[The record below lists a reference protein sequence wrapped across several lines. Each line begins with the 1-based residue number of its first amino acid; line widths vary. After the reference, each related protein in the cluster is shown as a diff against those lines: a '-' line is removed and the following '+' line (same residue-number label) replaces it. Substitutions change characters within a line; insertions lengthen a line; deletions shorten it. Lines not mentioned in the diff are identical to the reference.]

1 MITENRQAL
10 LHDIAATAAQ
20 WGKKPDACRLMA
32 VSKMQPIPAL
42 QEALASGQRLFGENR
57 VQEAQ
62 AHWQESGLLAAHSD
76 IELHLIGPLQ
86 SNKAKA
92 AVTLFHTIQTLDRI
106 SLADALAAEC
116 AKQNKRI
123 TCFIQVNTG
132 AEPQKA
138 GVALS
143 DLETLYR
150 HAVEVAGLH
159 ITGLMCIPPADQLAA
174 PHFALLANLANAYNL
189 PELSMGMSAD
199 YKQAIGLGS
208 TLVRVGTALFG
219 ARP

>member
-1 MITENRQAL
+1 MITQSRPIL
-10 LHDIAATAAQ
+10 LDEIAATSKQ
-20 WGKKPDACRLMA
+20 WGRQPDACRLMA

-57 VQEAQ
+57 VQEAH
-62 AHWQESGLLAAHSD
+62 AHWQESGLLAAHPN

-92 AVTLFHTIQTLDRI
+92 AVALFHTIQTLDRI

-116 AKQNKRI
+116 AKQNKRMA
-123 TCFIQVNTG
+123 CFIQVNTG

-143 DLETLYR
+143 DFEALYR
-150 HAVEVAGLH
+150 HATEIAGLH
-159 ITGLMCIPPADQLAA
+159 VTGLMCIPPAHQLAA
-174 PHFALLANLANAYNL
+174 PHFALLANLAKAYNL

-208 TLVRVGTALFG
+208 TIVRVGTALFG
-219 ARP
+219 AR